1 MKVKKRRKHGRKHN
15 NFCSLKCMIFEQNRF
30 TDVAS
35 TEKVKSKKKKYKSGV
50 YDNVA
55 YIKR

>member
-1 MKVKKRRKHGRKHN
+1 MKHLHKSKKEGGDMEAKHN

-35 TEKVKSKKKKYKSGV
+35 TEKVKSKKKNTRV
-50 YDNVA
+50 VFMTM
-55 YIKR
+55 